1 MDVFEELENADR
13 LVFQMVSH
21 SAAISLVVALAYL
34 MARSYSAS
42 LGSST
47 SLSSSYLD
55 CHMFAHHFCAR
66 RFTYHRFFFGCEFH
80 SNRKTSNMCCLNRM
94 DLG

>member
-13 LVFQMVSH
+13 LVLQMVSH
-21 SAAISLVVALAYL
+21 LAAISLAYL
-34 MARSYSAS
+34 MVWSYSAS

-55 CHMFAHHFCAR
+55 CHMFAHHFCAG
-66 RFTYHRFFFGCEFH
+66 RFTYHGFLFGCEFQ
-80 SNRKTSNMCCLNRM
+80 SNQRIGNMCCLDMM